1 MKNYEDIKI
10 EIAEGE
16 TKEINYYVLII
27 SFDLM
32 DENFELFHIIK
43 LYLAIFL
50 CFERVRS
57 FRPLDQS

>member
-32 DENFELFHIIK
+32 DENFELF
-43 LYLAIFL
+43 
-50 CFERVRS
+50 
-57 FRPLDQS
+57 QSKEI